1 MIFSTTKKIR
11 TLALTTTRGQVLY
24 NKNASKSTKACATR
38 TSDLFSM
45 VILAMMMMVMATMAQ
60 DEGSG
65 NGLAAGSEDI
75 LSKYNL
81 TFDFPRAMKC
91 LNPAP

>member
-1 MIFSTTKKIR
+1 MKIR
-11 TLALTTTRGQVLY
+11 VRMVSNLAT
-24 NKNASKSTKACATR
+24 
-38 TSDLFSM
+38 

-81 TFDFPRAMKC
+81 TFDFPRVMKC

>member
-1 MIFSTTKKIR
+1 MKIR
-11 TLALTTTRGQVLY
+11 VRMVSNLAR
-24 NKNASKSTKACATR
+24 
-38 TSDLFSM
+38 

-75 LSKYNL
+75 LSKYN
-81 TFDFPRAMKC
+81 
-91 LNPAP
+91 

>member
-1 MIFSTTKKIR
+1 MQAQWWSAAGGVNIR
-11 TLALTTTRGQVLY
+11 VRMVSNLAT
-24 NKNASKSTKACATR
+24 
-38 TSDLFSM
+38 

-75 LSKYNL
+75 LSKYNV

>member
-1 MIFSTTKKIR
+1 MSSSCVQAQWWSAAGGVKIR
-11 TLALTTTRGQVLY
+11 VRMVSNLAT
-24 NKNASKSTKACATR
+24 
-38 TSDLFSM
+38 
-45 VILAMMMMVMATMAQ
+45 VILAMMMMVMAAMAQ

-81 TFDFPRAMKC
+81 
-91 LNPAP
+91 NI

>member
-1 MIFSTTKKIR
+1 MVSN
-11 TLALTTTRGQVLY
+11 LAT
-24 NKNASKSTKACATR
+24 
-38 TSDLFSM
+38 
-45 VILAMMMMVMATMAQ
+45 VILAMMMMVMATTAQ

-81 TFDFPRAMKC
+81 
-91 LNPAP
+91 NI